1 MSTHSLQAQQL
12 LAALDVPTTALVQK
26 RIPKKMLAE
35 SGAATVADRKL
46 VQDHNDRIIYASLVA
61 FAQEDM
67 KRLIAYSSIGHMG
80 FVALGIATWNPVAST
95 RPP

>member
-12 LAALDVPTTALVQK
+12 LVALAVPTTALVQK

-46 VQDHNDRIIYASLVA
+46 VQDHI
-61 FAQEDM
+61 E
-67 KRLIAYSSIGHMG
+67 
-80 FVALGIATWNPVAST
+80 
-95 RPP
+95 

>member
-12 LAALDVPTTALVQK
+12 LAALAVPTTALVQK

-46 VQDHNDRIIYASLVA
+46 VQDHIEELTWYAALKPGMAACGDIPGRARIQRVVVA
-61 FAQEDM
+61 PKFSKQAV
-67 KRLIAYSSIGHMG
+67 RLA
-80 FVALGIATWNPVAST
+80 A
-95 RPP
+95 R